1 MPLPIAPPYETVD
14 DVVAGLTTLERA
26 CIEARDRRGVFVSA
40 YIRIT
45 HELIRRIEAGRFHD
59 GEWLASYIVA
69 FAELHRRALAAY
81 EADDREQV
89 PKPWRVAFDAAVD
102 GRSVIVQDLIL
113 GINAHINHDLP
124 IALRMVS
131 IDPHRQ
137 RRYEDHTAVNDA
149 LRETTNTV
157 QERLSQIYVPALGF
171 LDLAGGEVDEVLT
184 NFSFEK
190 ARDTAWMFGTVL
202 VDAEDDEEA
211 VQSIRR
217 RIDDQAGVL
226 ANLVLRPNERYPWL
240 FDAIHRLEEMMPHW
254 RQPFVKEP
262 AAALPPAVLDQEPI
276 VHSFDEV
283 IARLE
288 GLIARFDEEESRLS
302 IYPTIY
308 LDVTKRIEQAVAE
321 GHFEDPAWLER
332 LDLLFASQYFRI
344 LDHFEAGRRDQI
356 PSCWRTALEAAV
368 NGETVALQDIVLAVN
383 ARLNHDLGIA
393 LFQAGLTEEDTERR
407 TRDYKRIHDIFSA
420 SINPVQEILARKY
433 SAVLG
438 LLDRVA
444 GGLDELVVD
453 FLYTQARD
461 TALDNAFTLAN
472 ADSEEAAREAM
483 AGFDRRATKLA
494 QTILLRPLVGGGW
507 IVSALRQIEAR
518 YRGPWSDWVQ
528 ETPSR
533 TLYQRLLGDAFAQL
547 PPPLSAFHG
556 RRNGGRATG
565 KVEVVRGRGAIHGLL
580 GWLLRLPPAGEQ
592 IPLRLQVVVK
602 GEREH
607 WFRVFESDPVVT
619 LNAVQRERDG
629 VMEET
634 FGPMRLGFRPS
645 VKGDGLHFEQA
656 YCRLGPLTLPRAIS
670 PRAGAELRAA
680 GNDEEGW
687 HIDVHLEA
695 PLLGLVLRYRGRVVE
710 SEG

>member
-1 MPLPIAPPYETVD
+1 MSLPIAPPYQSVD
-14 DVVAGLTTLERA
+14 DVLAGLKTLEQA

-45 HELIRRIEAGRFHD
+45 LELVMRADTGRFED
-59 GEWLASYIVA
+59 AEWLTRYIVA
-69 FAELHRRALAAY
+69 FAELHRRALADY
-81 EADDREQV
+81 EAGNRERV
-89 PKPWRVAFDAAVD
+89 PKAWRVAFDAALD

-124 IALRMVS
+124 LALRMVT
-131 IDPHRQ
+131 IDPNRDS
-137 RRYEDHTAVNDA
+137 RYRDHTAVNDA
-149 LRETTNTV
+149 LRDTTDTV
-157 QERLSQIYVPALGF
+157 QERISQLYVPALGF
-171 LDLAGGEVDEVLT
+171 LDLAGGEVDELLT

-190 ARDTAWMFGTVL
+190 ARETSWMFGTVL
-202 VDAEDDEEA
+202 VDAGEDEEA

-217 RIDDQAGVL
+217 RLDDQAAVL
-226 ANLVLRPNERYPWL
+226 ANLVLRPNERFPWL

-254 RQPFVKEP
+254 RQPFVREP
-262 AAALPPAVLDQEPI
+262 GAALPATALEQEPV

-283 IARLE
+283 IALLE
-288 GLIARFDEEESRLS
+288 DLIARFDEDESRLS

-308 LDVTKRIEQAVAE
+308 LDVTKRIKEAVAA

-332 LDLLFASQYFRI
+332 LDLLFASQYFRV
-344 LDHFEAGRRDQI
+344 LEHFEAGRLDQI
-356 PSCWRTALEAAV
+356 PACWRTALEAAA
-368 NGETVALQDIVLAVN
+368 NGETVVLQDIVLAVN

-393 LFQAGLTEEDTERR
+393 LFQAGLTEEDTEQR

-438 LLDRVA
+438 LLDRIA

-461 TALDNAFTLAN
+461 TALDNAFALAN
-472 ADSEEAAREAM
+472 AGSEEAAQEEM
-483 AGFDRRATKLA
+483 ARFDRRATNLA
-494 QTILLRPLVGGGW
+494 QTILLRPLVGGNW
-507 IVSALRQIEAR
+507 IVAALRQIEAR

-533 TLYQRLLGDAFAQL
+533 TLYQRLLGDDFADL
-547 PPPLSAFHG
+547 PPVLRAFHG
-556 RRNGGRATG
+556 RRSGGRASG
-565 KVEVVRGRGAIHGLL
+565 RVEVLRGRGPVHALL
-580 GWLLRLPPAGEQ
+580 GRLLRLPPAGKET
-592 IPLRLQVVVK
+592 PLRLQVVVK

-607 WFRVFESDPVVT
+607 WFRVFETDPVVT
-619 LNAVQRERDG
+619 LNAVQSARDG
-629 VMEET
+629 LLEET

-645 VKGDGLHFEQA
+645 ATPDGLRFEQA
-656 YCRLGPLTLPRAIS
+656 HCRLGPLTLPRAIS
-670 PRAGAELRAA
+670 PRAGAELTADDG
-680 GNDEEGW
+680 GNGW

-695 PLLGLVLRYRGRVVE
+695 PLLGPVLRYRGRVVE
-710 SEG
+710 SE